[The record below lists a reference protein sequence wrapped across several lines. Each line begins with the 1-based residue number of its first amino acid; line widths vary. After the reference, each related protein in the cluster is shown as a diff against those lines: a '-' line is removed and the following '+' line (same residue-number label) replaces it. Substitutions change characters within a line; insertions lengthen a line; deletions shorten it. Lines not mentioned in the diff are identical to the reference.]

1 MDSDRD
7 IRNAG
12 ATHIESDRSRG
23 CEDRAANGAGE
34 IIVLLGRLSALLNQ
48 RLSQWGGSRVCLKP
62 GAVGEASL
70 ASIVIGVASGPRYRH
85 DGFVG

>member
-1 MDSDRD
+1 MYSDRD

-34 IIVLLGRLSALLNQ
+34 IIVLLGRLGALLNQ
-48 RLSQWGGSRVCLKP
+48 RLSQLGGSRVCLRQ
-62 GAVGEASL
+62 GGWERQSREY
-70 ASIVIGVASGPRYRH
+70 RYR
-85 DGFVG
+85 GSFRAEIPT